1 MRLVRRRISIVLLL
15 AACDG
20 GARAEEVQAVRAEDF
35 RSEELDRALEE
46 ASEVVR
52 TRGFTLQGDPWR
64 GFLVDRGTSVKEVS
78 LRSGVCYAVVA
89 VGSAALERIDVT
101 VYDSD
106 GAETARSGP
115 QVSALRVCPPQ
126 SGIYFVAMRASGSG
140 LFAARRFQ
148 GPAGL
153 DIRLDDLA
161 AEAP

>member
-1 MRLVRRRISIVLLL
+1 MRPVRRLSLVVLLV
-15 AACDG
+15 ACDG
-20 GARAEEVQAVRAEDF
+20 GAQAEEVQSIRAADF
-35 RSEELDRALEE
+35 QSAELDRGLEE

-52 TRGFTLQGDPWR
+52 TRGFTIQGDPWR
-64 GFLVDRGTSVKEVS
+64 GFLVDRGTSVEEVS
-78 LRSGVCYAVVA
+78 LRNGVCYVVVA
-89 VGSAALERIDVT
+89 VGSPALQRIELT

-115 QVSALRVCPPQ
+115 QVTALRVCPPQ
-126 SGIYFVAMRASGSG
+126 SGIYFIAMRASGSG

-161 AEAP
+161 AEVP